1 LIPHQIMATD
11 TSYIIG
17 GERYSNFQK
26 DVFLLQVKA
35 TDFSIIDQIW
45 IGDENRQDYYGELI
59 KTADGGYLM
68 GWFQAGSFP
77 QYYGLLKLNSH
88 FQQEW
93 KEGLSTFNARP
104 GLRSRM
110 SMVEVPNCE
119 GYVILADSDE
129 HANSA
134 LLKINILGNLLWA
147 KRYHVPSPTGDQLIA
162 FHDMVWDGNNG
173 VTLLGVNGTQIGAFN
188 YPTAVDYQLLNVDF
202 EGQMRWQRKVTDIEV
217 VIPSDPDYNLI
228 NTKILRTADGGY
240 LAAVPG
246 GVGGPNHLIK
256 MDSMGLDGCVMANTI
271 IAEEDISSSFSIN
284 LMISDTL
291 MTNPVIQSMTG
302 ILPNYENASG
312 ASFFAPR
319 CGNINISPVIA
330 AYTAESYTLLVN
342 STPIVTNFSRGAT
355 TYVWKIDGNIVS
367 EPLPAF
373 TNTGTYQVTLE
384 ASDGTNT
391 STTTSQFNIVSE
403 FGCALSCDLT
413 QTTLYTLP
421 STCPDSDDA
430 GIVSEA
436 VSEIGR
442 TFTYNLYNE
451 GDSLLLTQTTGYFP
465 NLATGNYRIRVISNN
480 EASCF
485 LDLGLISV
493 APKVDVTPPQA
504 LCQTAA
510 VDAAF
515 VHAAIGV
522 PYGHLNYTNELTT
535 AFGAAS
541 LWHEMTYEGVDAQKL
556 FSDSYNYI
564 YLEGSDNNANE
575 METFLTANH
584 QLIED
589 WVAAGNALFLN
600 AAPNEGDGMS
610 FGFGGVQLVRGTY
623 TSAHAVDA
631 TLPMFSGPQTPIATQ
646 FSGVYNLAAVIC
658 PTEMV
663 MTPILASDNGTN
675 LLVQATWGNGTVL
688 FGGMNLTGFHQPLAE
703 AYNFKINIH
712 HYLKDLPIATV
723 NSPLPIVLDKQNTYN
738 LALTEID
745 LGSFDDCS
753 LSNIAIDTSQFT
765 CENVGLLDVVLTVT
779 DVANNVSTCTT
790 QVEIIDTAKT
800 RLYENICRGDSF
812 LFNGVHLT
820 TEGIYLDT
828 LLGINSCD
836 SFIVLTLTELD
847 TSQTQLMASICEGE
861 SYRFNGSDLMSGGI
875 YRDTLQNENACD
887 SFIVLTLTV
896 TDTSQTD
903 LTASI
908 CQGESY
914 PFNGLDLIT
923 GGIYRDTLQN
933 ENACDSFILL
943 NLTIENCTFDI
954 TCSEDT
960 LLLLTGPIPE
970 GGYWGEVA
978 INSGMNLM
986 PDSIVFQAGEEII
999 LYPGFHAPAGSE
1011 FTAKI
1016 APTTCEP
1023 PIDLLETAATARH
1036 DSKDLG
1042 FLLEDATNS
1051 TLKVSPNPFYERTII
1066 NFSINE
1072 GQTVHLSVYSAEGRL
1087 VQTLQNEYMP
1097 AGSHQ
1102 ATFNATFEQG
1112 RLYIIVLQT
1121 EQEVLTKKVVHTRFY

>member
-1 LIPHQIMATD
+1 L
-11 TSYIIG
+11 
-17 GERYSNFQK
+17 
-26 DVFLLQVKA
+26 
-35 TDFSIIDQIW
+35 
-45 IGDENRQDYYGELI
+45 
-59 KTADGGYLM
+59 
-68 GWFQAGSFP
+68 
-77 QYYGLLKLNSH
+77 
-88 FQQEW
+88 
-93 KEGLSTFNARP
+93 
-104 GLRSRM
+104 
-110 SMVEVPNCE
+110 
-119 GYVILADSDE
+119 
-129 HANSA
+129 
-134 LLKINILGNLLWA
+134 
-147 KRYHVPSPTGDQLIA
+147 
-162 FHDMVWDGNNG
+162 
-173 VTLLGVNGTQIGAFN
+173 
-188 YPTAVDYQLLNVDF
+188 
-202 EGQMRWQRKVTDIEV
+202 
-217 VIPSDPDYNLI
+217 
-228 NTKILRTADGGY
+228 
-240 LAAVPG
+240 
-246 GVGGPNHLIK
+246 
-256 MDSMGLDGCVMANTI
+256 
-271 IAEEDISSSFSIN
+271 
-284 LMISDTL
+284 
-291 MTNPVIQSMTG
+291 TNPVIQSMTG

-765 CENVGLLDVVLTVT
+765 CT

-986 PDSIVFQAGEEII
+986 PDSIVFQAGEEI
-999 LYPGFHAPAGSE
+999 
-1011 FTAKI
+1011 
-1016 APTTCEP
+1016 
-1023 PIDLLETAATARH
+1023 
-1036 DSKDLG
+1036 
-1042 FLLEDATNS
+1042 
-1051 TLKVSPNPFYERTII
+1051 
-1066 NFSINE
+1066 
-1072 GQTVHLSVYSAEGRL
+1072 
-1087 VQTLQNEYMP
+1087 MP